1 MSIKLTDE
9 EKKTVSVMHS
19 SRQLERMVSLL
30 QRQLDDSLKQLLVA
44 GLDTFPRIQGRAQCL
59 NDLISAFK
67 PERQ

>member
-19 SRQLERMVSLL
+19 SRQLDKLIALL
-30 QRQLDDSLKQLLVA
+30 QRQLDDSVKQLLVA
-44 GLDTFPRIQGRAQCL
+44 GPDAFIRVQGRAQCL